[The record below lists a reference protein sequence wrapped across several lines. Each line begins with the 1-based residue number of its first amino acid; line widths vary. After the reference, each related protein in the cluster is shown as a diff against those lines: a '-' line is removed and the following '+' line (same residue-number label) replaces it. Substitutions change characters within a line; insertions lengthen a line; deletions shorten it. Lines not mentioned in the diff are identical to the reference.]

1 MVGLQPRMLEAFSRE
16 FEVRVTDLDENN
28 IGQEKY
34 GIIIGP
40 PQRTKANLNWCDV
53 ALITGTTLINNTIGE
68 FKTEKPVIYYG
79 ATITGPAHLL
89 GLRHFCPYSL

>member
-1 MVGLQPRMLEAFSRE
+1 ME
-16 FEVRVTDLDENN
+16 FDVRVTDLDESN

-40 PQRTKANLNWCDV
+40 PQRTEANLNWCDV
-53 ALITGTTLINNTIGE
+53 ALITGTTLVNNTIDE
-68 FKTEKPVIYYG
+68 CRTDKPVIYYG
-79 ATITGPAHLL
+79 ATITGPARLL